1 MKIKVYLLKEYR
13 DDYAYGEEGISVFD
27 TKEKAVE
34 QLKKDAEEWAGTAWT
49 DIPNKLHMTKDDV
62 FEEDYISYTP
72 PYDDYTVFFDIED
85 HELELSFD
93 TEAEIFRRMNWKYDM
108 ADAQN
113 LNNEEYDPSDK
124 LDEGELEEAVERYE
138 DRQDWNS
145 PYADQLRECMNELTY
160 SHE

>member
-62 FEEDYISYTP
+62 FEEDYISIATGDGCMYWI
-72 PYDDYTVFFDIED
+72 IEA
-85 HELELSFD
+85 HR
-93 TEAEIFRRMNWKYDM
+93 IIK
-108 ADAQN
+108 
-113 LNNEEYDPSDK
+113 
-124 LDEGELEEAVERYE
+124 EGEEV
-138 DRQDWNS
+138 
-145 PYADQLRECMNELTY
+145 
-160 SHE
+160 